1 MKIGRCQGRIE
12 VCMSIAAD
20 EIILLSNQWQFNID
34 IDTLVAA
41 KKDDDCCVKSCC
53 CCCRGG

>member
-12 VCMSIAAD
+12 VFISISAD

-41 KKDDDCCVKSCC
+41 KK
-53 CCCRGG
+53 R